1 MIDNKYDEYNSDMFE
16 FIQKDEKLYD
26 KKFET
31 KPIGYFKDALIR
43 FRKNRGNVVATLILF
58 AIILGTVLIPLIS
71 TKNYEQLEEQLSHL
85 PPRMPIFEKIGIFDG
100 TSKKTAQPVD
110 LSTIDPVTGLGLPI
124 GYIEDYIVMDTLTN
138 YVDACTDKSDLCTG
152 GEAVLRLDY
161 QSDMVAIISPDYFT
175 LNPAD
180 NPVITIDVYSLGDDS
195 TTALNVYMKPSFG
208 GDYEIIKTITT
219 AGVYEILPLDELGV
233 NIQVISKLKLELVS
247 DDYSEVLII
256 SSVSLSDDSQTEP
269 VVFDAGYNLSMYR
282 IDDTDGAGAYVRQN
296 GELLLAEFRFKNYV
310 EAFGDKTEIGFSAQ
324 EYDEILLE
332 YGADCA
338 TTPDPANPDGWLFA
352 DTCPL
357 VKVIKQNEAVNVAGT
372 DYFSYE
378 LVLNYKQYKGYDE
391 IPYYLFG
398 TTSAG
403 RDLFTLMWVATRT
416 SLLIGVIVATIN
428 ITVGI
433 IYGAISGYY
442 GGTVDI
448 MMQRFS
454 EVIGRVPW
462 LVTLSIFIALFGPG
476 LRTLIF
482 ILIFSGWIGVAY
494 VTRTQFYRYKGREY
508 VLASRTLGA
517 KDSRLIFRHILPNG
531 IGTIITSSILTVPYV
546 IFAESTISY
555 LGFGI
560 GHGQS
565 FNILGLTF
573 SGVSIGV
580 LLADGRTELLGK
592 PYLTLWPALLISIL
606 MITFNMFGNAL
617 RDAFNPALRGSE

>member
-1 MIDNKYDEYNSDMFE
+1 MIDNKYEEFSPDNFE
-16 FIQKDEKLYD
+16 FIQIEETLHD

-43 FRKNRGNVVATLILF
+43 FRKNKGNVVATIILF

-71 TKNYEQLEEQLSHL
+71 NKNYVQLEEQVSHL
-85 PPRMPIFEKIGIFDG
+85 PPRMPIIENWGIFDG

-110 LSTIDPVTGLGLPI
+110 LDTIDPETGIGLPI
-124 GYIEDYIVMDTLTN
+124 GYTEEFIVMDTLIN
-138 YVDACTDKSDLCTG
+138 YVDECTDKSNLCTG
-152 GEAVLRLDY
+152 GESILRLDY
-161 QSDMVAIISPDYFT
+161 QSNLVAIISEEYFI
-175 LNPAD
+175 LNPVN
-180 NPVITIDVYSLGDDS
+180 NPVLVIDVFEIGEDS
-195 TTALNVYMKPSFG
+195 STKLNVYMRPSFG
-208 GDYEIIKTITT
+208 GEYELIQTITAAGIYEIS
-219 AGVYEILPLDELGV
+219 PLDELGV
-233 NIQVISKLKLELVS
+233 AIQVISKLKLELVS
-247 DDYSEVLII
+247 DDYSETVTLK
-256 SSVSLSDDSQTEP
+256 SVELFDDSQTEALA
-269 VVFDAGYNLSMYR
+269 VDEGYELSMYV
-282 IDDTDGAGAYVRQN
+282 IDNTDGAGMYVRQH

-310 EAFGDKTEIGFSAQ
+310 EAFGDKLEIGFSAQ
-324 EYDEILLE
+324 EYDRIMVE
-332 YGADCA
+332 YGAAC
-338 TTPDPANPDGWLFA
+338 TSTPDPDNADGWIFG
-352 DTCPL
+352 DTCPI
-357 VKVIKQNEAVNVAGT
+357 VKVIKQNEAVSVGGE

-378 LVLNYKQYKGYDE
+378 LVLNYALYSGYDE
-391 IPYYLFG
+391 MPYYLFG

-433 IYGAISGYY
+433 IFGAISGYY

-448 MMQRFS
+448 IMQRFS

-462 LVTLSIFIALFGPG
+462 LVTLSIFISLFGPG

-531 IGTIITSSILTVPYV
+531 IGTIITSSVLTVPYV

-565 FNILGLTF
+565 FNVFGLTF